1 MKKPLE
7 LPHGE
12 QVPVDVD
19 LRYSRGRLEPFQFQ
33 FMSDLYRISRI
44 TRRQLRTLDSREFRQ
59 YWVRVESLPGTFQLT
74 EDLKTAL
81 WRLSRNIKTEARYF

>member
-1 MKKPLE
+1 MKKALE
-7 LPHGE
+7 LPRGE

-19 LRYSRGRLEPFQFQ
+19 LRYWRGRLEPFQFQ

-44 TRRQLRTLDSREFRQ
+44 TRRQVRTMADGEFRQ

-81 WRLSRNIKTEARYF
+81 WRLSRTLKTQSRCF